1 MIYFERVKGLTQEST
16 ANKVTN
22 EANRLENNGYTIIS
36 ITQYAD
42 ANSIG
47 RNKAA
52 TIYYRDAE

>member
-1 MIYFERVKGLTQEST
+1 MVKFTRIKGMTQESVAQTT
-16 ANKVTN
+16 AT
-22 EANRLENNGYTIIS
+22 EATRLIKEGFEIIS

-52 TIYYRDAE
+52 TIYYK